1 MLVGLTQKPMS
12 CGLVLRMV
20 LYERYF
26 IVRRAIW
33 QRKELFMTSFGST
46 LTKTAFFAIGALAGA
61 LLTEWLDK
69 LLATRAQVQ
78 SEYDSSYYAQG
89 LQPCS
94 RLPVGES
101 DRKES

>member
-1 MLVGLTQKPMS
+1 
-12 CGLVLRMV
+12 
-20 LYERYF
+20 
-26 IVRRAIW
+26 
-33 QRKELFMTSFGST
+33 MTSFGST